1 MNQIYRKKIFT
12 MKHIFSFII
21 FFLFITSQ
29 ICAQA
34 WTDVGLKLGGGTSW
48 LIDKN
53 IFDDNTYTHAFSGAF
68 NIGAKASLNIGDSH
82 SISFE
87 AMIAKMKQN
96 FEYSWTDDALG
107 KQVGTN
113 TINWTN
119 LDLYFLYRYYSQGAF
134 SEIGIMRSRVQKVEQ
149 QDALAGFTNFTDV
162 SQNYQDYYSIV
173 FGGGAFVAGSDR
185 FTVMLGIRIHYGL
198 TDFVSDE
205 GRDPISLAA
214 QGQSFPFPT
223 PIRKDFSNLESN
235 PYADEKITRPLL
247 VELIAEF
254 NFGIG
259 YFAKTIC
266 SGRVKWFG
274 G

>member
-1 MNQIYRKKIFT
+1 MKNLLATLLFLAFT
-12 MKHIFSFII
+12 
-21 FFLFITSQ
+21 TSQ
-29 ICAQA
+29 IAAQA
-34 WTDVGLKLGGGTSW
+34 WTDIGLKFGGGTSW

-53 IFDDNTYTHAFSGAF
+53 IFDDNTYVHDFSGAYNF
-68 NIGAKASLNIGDSH
+68 GGKASLNIGSKH

-87 AMIAKMKQN
+87 AMISSMKQN
-96 FEYSWTDDALG
+96 FDYGWTDDVRG
-107 KQVGTN
+107 KLEGTN
-113 TINWTN
+113 EIKWTN

-134 SEIGIMRSRVQKVEQ
+134 SEIGIMRSNIRKVEQ
-149 QDALAGFTNFTDV
+149 RDILAGYMDFTDV
-162 SQNYQDYYSIV
+162 SQNYQNYYSLV

-198 TDFVSDE
+198 TDFISDE

-214 QGQSFPFPT
+214 QGQAFPFPT
-223 PIRKDFSNLESN
+223 SIRRDFSGLDTN
-235 PYADEKITRPLL
+235 PYAEDKITRPLL

-259 YFAKTIC
+259 YFAKTVC
-266 SGRVKWFG
+266 TGRVKWFG